1 MRYDNIKVAGA
12 LLFVGTV
19 QFILGFVV
27 AEVLFPNYNV
37 SKNFISDLGV
47 GPTSLI
53 FNSSVILFGLSLV
66 ISAYFIQRAFD
77 SRLISALFTLAGLGA
92 MGVGFFP
99 ETTGMMHVIS
109 AFTAF
114 SFGGLSAIVS
124 YKIQKP
130 PLSYFSV
137 LLGVLSL
144 VALTIYGSGTF
155 LGLGKGG
162 MERMIVYPT
171 LLWAVGFGGHLNGY
185 SMDKVKIKKT

>member
-1 MRYDNIKVAGA
+1 MH
-12 LLFVGTV
+12 L
-19 QFILGFVV
+19 IL
-27 AEVLFPNYNV
+27 
-37 SKNFISDLGV
+37 
-47 GPTSLI
+47 
-53 FNSSVILFGLSLV
+53 
-66 ISAYFIQRAFD
+66 D
-77 SRLISALFTLAGLGA
+77 SYLPFFTLAGLGA
-92 MGVGFFP
+92 IGVGFFP

-171 LLWAVGFGGHLNGY
+171 MGSWFRRSSKWLFHRQ
-185 SMDKVKIKKT
+185 S